1 LYRRVLMTVSL
12 GLAVLAGCGPLN
24 PGTLVNTNS
33 GSANLRVLNGSPN
46 AGTITATLDSATG
59 PAVVTALAYPNVAAY
74 QGIAAGNHALVIT
87 STTNAF
93 TPMTCPVGLLNSGF
107 SYTMVLAGNAALQ
120 SGNTKVQ
127 CQVFQEPFYG
137 GTTTSGNYALHNA
150 SPAANANGYATL
162 SIGTY
167 PTASPTTFGSVLG
180 TAAFNTTP
188 STTITNLST
197 PLSLSASSNGVGF
210 WVVPQGTTPAVGSA
224 TMATFLPANGLLASA
239 NPQGTKASDSTNLF
253 PTSNLLN
260 LSIYAVDAASG
271 SAGPPFTLVGVF
283 EGV

>member
-1 LYRRVLMTVSL
+1 LISVSL

-24 PGTLVNTNS
+24 PGSILTTSS
-33 GSANLRVLNGSPN
+33 GNANIRVLNGSPN

-59 PAVVTALAYPNVAAY
+59 PAVATTLAYPNVAAY
-74 QGIAAGNHALVIT
+74 QSIASGNHALVIT
-87 STTNAF
+87 STTNTF
-93 TPMTCPVGLLNSGF
+93 TQKTCAVGLLNAGLG
-107 SYTMVLAGNAALQ
+107 YTVVLAGSATSQ
-120 SGNTKVQ
+120 SMNTQLQ
-127 CQVFQEPFYG
+127 CQVFQEPGYA
-137 GTTTSGNYALHNA
+137 GTTTTGYFSLHNA
-150 SPAANANGYATL
+150 SPAANANGYSTL

-167 PTASPTTFGSVLG
+167 PTASPTTFSTVL
-180 TAAFNTTP
+180 TSAAFNTTP
-188 STTITNLST
+188 AATITTLLTAPVN
-197 PLSLSASSNGVGF
+197 ASSGGIGF

-239 NPQGTKASDSTNLF
+239 NPQGTKASDATNLF
-253 PTSNLLN
+253 PTSNLVN